1 MPLISHKKAQ
11 MGFDSA
17 DDAQVEVNHVAAGAI
32 LYELTSKGAE
42 QSKIV
47 CQSLLSLS

>member
-1 MPLISHKKAQ
+1 

-17 DDAQVEVNHVAAGAI
+17 DNAQVEVNHVAAGAI

-42 QSKIV
+42 
-47 CQSLLSLS
+47 